1 MGRRSRQRATEQPVG
16 KVRSQ
21 PARVR
26 VTDDVWR
33 TFRQACGARP
43 VSEVLAGHVE
53 RDVAAWLARDE
64 AMSDRELVDAL
75 GRARELHAAAEA
87 LVRRIEVRLA
97 YTPPAAARDER

>member
-1 MGRRSRQRATEQPVG
+1 MGRRSRQRATPQQLA

-33 TFRQACGARP
+33 TFRQACGDRP

-53 RDVAAWLARDE
+53 RDVAAWLARDTS
-64 AMSDRELVDAL
+64 MSDREVVDAL

-87 LVRRIEVRLA
+87 LVRRIELRLA
-97 YTPPAAARDER
+97 YAPPLAVRDER